1 MINFKDISSLK
12 KQYTKTKKS
21 LDRLLCLYDS
31 CGCIISCIIGRHILI
46 KYNDLTNLINN
57 MIIYYEDLGKVMAK
71 ENILGN
77 NDRRDWNDDC
87 KNMFLSTLNLY
98 KCKLEERNILVTE
111 TLTNKESISLM

>member
-21 LDRLLCLYDS
+21 LDRLLCFYDS

-87 KNMFLSTLNLY
+87 KNMFLSTLNRY